1 MKLRTNHKRN
11 AGNFLAAATV
21 LTCVGYASA
30 DTDQP
35 APAACHIAS
44 HAHEEATVS
53 LPFDIVHGRVY
64 IRAEVNG
71 RGPFTFAVDTGA
83 SGLGRADASLAD
95 ELSLPF
101 ADKAESSDG
110 VTVSDVDTVKVD
122 SLNVGGLIRTD
133 LELISRDYSSSAP
146 AGAEISGIIGRDFF
160 DDGLLVIDFP
170 NKTLTFSKVA
180 GLNAANDG
188 AIAYERPYRIPV
200 AIGDVEVEANIDT
213 GAGVALVLPQAL
225 YEQVSSAPLESAG
238 RARLTNTTVETGL
251 GIVSG
256 PITIGETVTSNVEA
270 RVSERF
276 PEPVVGGHI
285 LQAYVIAIDQ
295 RSKHVAVCPGT

>member
-1 MKLRTNHKRN
+1 M
-11 AGNFLAAATV
+11 
-21 LTCVGYASA
+21 
-30 DTDQP
+30 
-35 APAACHIAS
+35 
-44 HAHEEATVS
+44 E
-53 LPFDIVHGRVY
+53 
-64 IRAEVNG
+64 AEVNG
-71 RGPFTFAVDTGA
+71 QGPFTFAVDTGA
-83 SGLGRADASLAD
+83 SGLGRADASLTD
-95 ELSLPF
+95 ELNLPF

-110 VTVSDVDTVKVD
+110 VTVSDVDTVKID

-146 AGAEISGIIGRDFF
+146 AGAEISGIVGRDFF

-170 NKTLTFSKVA
+170 NKTLTYSKTI
-180 GLNAANDG
+180 GLSTVNEG
-188 AIAYERPYRIPV
+188 SIVYERPYRIPV
-200 AIGDVEVEANIDT
+200 TIGDVKVEANLDT

-225 YEQVSSAPLESAG
+225 YDQVSSAPLETAG

-295 RSKHVAVCPGT
+295 RSKRVAVCPGT